1 MAGRY
6 EVEAEGDALEYGF
19 EEELPEDE
27 ASDELQGAVV
37 AEIRDAVDYIDNTI
51 SPQRAKATKY
61 YKGEPF
67 GTEEDGRSSH
77 VSTDVRDTVLGMMPP
92 LMRIFAGA
100 ERVAEFVPVGPED
113 TAAAEQATDVIHY
126 VFSKQNPGFSVLYSA
141 FKDALVRKTGWVK
154 WWHEEHVDT
163 NEYEYS
169 GLTEDD
175 IAILAQDPEIEIIEL
190 EMTAE
195 AEQAGPDGELVQ
207 TAPPVFEVT
216 VKRTKRTGQYHV
228 AAVPPEEI
236 LIDRRATSLDTASL
250 VAHRQIPTVSDLV
263 AMGYEREMVESNAN
277 SDDDLQTNQE
287 RYARNPQQTMEK
299 LDRSDAAS
307 RKVVYVEAYMRF
319 DRDGDGVAELLKV
332 CCIGNAYKVVHVE
345 GVDEIPF
352 ACFTPDPE
360 PHTVIGLSEA
370 DKVMDI
376 QATKSE
382 VMRDMLDSLAQS
394 IHPRTAI
401 VEGQVNI
408 DDVLNNETGAVI
420 RMRAPGMVQP
430 FSQPFVGQA
439 AYPLLEYLDQVKEAR
454 TGVSKASVG
463 LNADALQSS
472 TKAAVSATISAA
484 QGRVELI
491 ARVFAETALK
501 RMFRGL
507 LRMIIKHQD
516 KPMVLRLCGKF
527 VQIDPR
533 VWNADMDVEVN
544 VALSAT
550 STDERMQMLMQ
561 VSAKQ
566 QELLTALGPSNPLV
580 TLAQYRN
587 TLAKL
592 IEMAGFRDASQ
603 FFNEIPADFQMPAP
617 QPKQTPE
624 EILAQVQAQ
633 SIQAD
638 IEKKAAEL
646 QLKREEMLRADDRER
661 DKTEADTYLR
671 AAEISAKY
679 GTQVDIAH
687 IEALM
692 ARDREAL
699 KQQAALAQA
708 AMQPPPAAP
717 MN

>member
-6 EVEAEGDALEYGF
+6 EGEAEGNTLEYGF
-19 EEELPEDE
+19 EEALPEDK

-51 SPQRAKATKY
+51 SPQRAEATKY
-61 YKGEPF
+61 YRGEPF
-67 GTEEDGRSSH
+67 GTEEDGRSAH

-113 TAAAEQATDVIHY
+113 VAAAEQATDVIHY

-154 WWHEEHVDT
+154 WWHEQQVDT

-175 IAILAQDPEIEIIEL
+175 LAILAQDPEVEIVEMEMRAEIISGALPE
-190 EMTAE
+190 
-195 AEQAGPDGELVQ
+195 
-207 TAPPVFEVT
+207 PPLYEVT
-216 VKRTKRTGQYHV
+216 VKRTKKRGTYHV

-250 VAHRQIPTVSDLV
+250 VAHRQVLTVSDLV
-263 AMGYEREMVESNAN
+263 AMGYERDMVEAN
-277 SDDDLQTNQE
+277 SSTDDDLE
-287 RYARNPQQTMEK
+287 RNEERDARNPQLSIYK
-299 LDRSDAAS
+299 LDRSDTPS
-307 RKVVYVEAYMRF
+307 RRVVYVEAYMRF

-332 CCIGNAYKVVHVE
+332 CCIGGAYKVVHVE

-382 VMRDMLDSLAQS
+382 VMRDILDSLAQA

-439 AYPLLEYLDQVKEAR
+439 AYPVLEYLDMVKEAR

-491 ARVFAETALK
+491 ARVFAETGLK

-516 KPMVLRLCGKF
+516 KPMVMRLRGTF
-527 VQIDPR
+527 VQVDPR
-533 VWNADMDVEVN
+533 VWNADMDVELN

-550 STDERMQMLMQ
+550 SVEDRMQMLMQ

-566 QELLTALGPSNPLV
+566 QEILGTMGMANPLV
-580 TLAQYRN
+580 SLAQYRN

-592 IEMAGFRDASQ
+592 IEMSGFRDASQ
-603 FFNEIPADFQMPAP
+603 FFSEVPADWQPPPQEATPSPEQM
-617 QPKQTPE
+617 
-624 EILAQVQAQ
+624 LAQVQVQ

-646 QLKREEMLRADDRER
+646 QLKREEMMRSDDRER
-661 DKTEADTYLR
+661 DRIDADTYLR
-671 AAEISAKY
+671 ASEISAKY
-679 GTQVDIAH
+679 GTQVDIAN
-687 IEALM
+687 IQAM
-692 ARDREAL
+692 MNRDREVV
-699 KQQAALAQA
+699 KQQAAIAQA